1 MKQAKKAKNKTCY
14 FPKNYAP
21 ARALANQKK
30 SQKKAKSKVAKLSQN
45 LQKTAKA
52 VAKSTKKLTN
62 SAQKALCKT
71 GRNASRNAR
80 SARGAR
86 RASSLRQRMTWREVT
101 LTSLIGTCAVA
112 IALTIGYSSIAD
124 PAKRSQRELEKLANA
139 YYVEYLYPHALGKN
153 LKQPEVILADYVQQ
167 GLPAV
172 RLRQLLLYNNGK
184 HASSIDAF
192 SNQYYECDTSQTYVR
207 YYPVEP
213 YGPRDYT
220 VAYGTSCEKV
230 GSVE

>member
-21 ARALANQKK
+21 ARALASQKK
-30 SQKKAKSKVAKLSQN
+30 SQKKAKSKVVKISQN
-45 LQKTAKA
+45 LQKTAKN
-52 VAKSTKKLTN
+52 VAKSTKKFTT
-62 SAQKALCKT
+62 SAQKTFRKLNHNK
-71 GRNASRNAR
+71 SRSAK
-80 SARGAR
+80 SARGTR
-86 RASSLRQRMTWREVT
+86 SLRARMTWREVT
-101 LTSLIGTCAVA
+101 LTSLIGTCAVM
-112 IALTIGYSSIAD
+112 IALTIGYSAIAD

-139 YYVEYLYPHALGKN
+139 YYIEYLYPHALGKN
-153 LKQPEVILADYVQQ
+153 LNQPEAILADYVQQ

-184 HASSIDAF
+184 YASSIDAF

-220 VAYGTSCEKV
+220 VSYGTACEKV
-230 GSVE
+230 SSIE